1 MQSDIKVSVH
11 SHAKVN
17 LEDYIW
23 QFEDKTKMILRPQ
36 KAFDEL
42 LLTEKEKK
50 QEIDRN
56 NWQPEFL
63 YIHVFSIQGASLA
76 ITPVFVEEF
85 QLREKRKA
93 MKENMNNEKSLRNKF

>member
-1 MQSDIKVSVH
+1 MV
-11 SHAKVN
+11 
-17 LEDYIW
+17 
-23 QFEDKTKMILRPQ
+23 LRPQ